1 MADTF
6 PLAAVG
12 NPAAEF
18 ANKSKSVA
26 NKVLAVA
33 CNQWSAV
40 RYTLTLWT
48 DFRPCIPTTIT
59 WYICALLAAVKT
71 NLLVALQAKG
81 AAVPNPIDALSAN
94 AKSVTQDAKASVNGA
109 GVPDPVRFAAPCL
122 QIRCTYQI
130 RCTHQS

>member
-48 DFRPCIPTTIT
+48 DFRPCIPTTST
-59 WYICALLAAVKT
+59 WYICALLAAVKRT
-71 NLLVALQAKG
+71 CWSPCRPRARRC
-81 AAVPNPIDALSAN
+81 PTRS
-94 AKSVTQDAKASVNGA
+94 T
-109 GVPDPVRFAAPCL
+109 RFQQMPS
-122 QIRCTYQI
+122 R
-130 RCTHQS
+130 